1 MTKLIPREIKAETKI
16 YFFTLK
22 SLVFMGI
29 WIWLSVILTACVH
42 KSLYLPFLAFSILV
56 GFILQ
61 LPSKVLGKK
70 TYQMIYLLITK
81 DRQKYRSEEITQEV
95 VTGE

>member
-29 WIWLSVILTACVH
+29 WVWLSIVLTSFVH
-42 KSLYLPFLAFSILV
+42 KSLYLPFLVFEYFGRVRLTTPFKSTWKKDLSDDLSINHKRPAK
-56 GFILQ
+56 I
-61 LPSKVLGKK
+61 SA
-70 TYQMIYLLITK
+70 T
-81 DRQKYRSEEITQEV
+81 RNN
-95 VTGE
+95 TGGGYW

>member
-1 MTKLIPREIKAETKI
+1 
-16 YFFTLK
+16 
-22 SLVFMGI
+22 MGI
-29 WIWLSVILTACVH
+29 WVWLSIVLTSFVH
-42 KSLYLPFLAFSILV
+42 KSLYLPFLVFSILV
-56 GFILQ
+56 GFVLQ

-81 DRQKYRSEEITQEV
+81 DRQKYQPEEITQEV